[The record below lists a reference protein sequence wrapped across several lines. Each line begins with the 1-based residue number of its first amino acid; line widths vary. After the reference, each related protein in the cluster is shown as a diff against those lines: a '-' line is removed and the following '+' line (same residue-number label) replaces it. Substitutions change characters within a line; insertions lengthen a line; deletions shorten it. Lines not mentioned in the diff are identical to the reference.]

1 MSDFDTK
8 GIEMF
13 FDRQASTWDKHDGHD
28 ENKIHSLLDR
38 IGIKEGDKILDLG
51 CGTGVISMDLYNLS
65 KTKVIA
71 LDLSDEMIKIAKKKY
86 PQQDK
91 IEFKKADFYSFDE
104 RGFDYIVVFDA
115 YPHFLQLKE
124 FKKSLLRN
132 LNDNGRFCIL
142 HDLGRKQLADC
153 HKGKDVSLLS
163 RELQDPIKEA
173 EFYKDDFE
181 ILIQEEGEDF
191 YILMGEKKNV
201 SKDLYAVSEEK
212 RDKRVSKVR
221 HLLIESMFQLLKD
234 KNYNDINPLDL
245 IKSAGISSSTFYA
258 NYRTRDY
265 VLECFID
272 DILGHV
278 LSNKLKKENNHDFSS
293 ESDPESLLCHLFLH
307 LEENKE
313 KINLL
318 FDKGGKEIFV
328 SYFKKGITP
337 LMDSF
342 IDCSIIY
349 KEGMEHSFLCV
360 VLTDTLLCFI
370 LNWLDSKNNLSAD
383 EASSQF
389 LRLFRS

>member
-8 GIEMF
+8 GIETF
-13 FDRQASTWDKHDGHD
+13 FDHQAPTWDKLDGHD
-28 ENKIHSLLDR
+28 DKRIDWLLNKV
-38 IGIKEGDKILDLG
+38 GIKEGDKVLDLG
-51 CGTGVISMDLYNLS
+51 CGTGVISMELY
-65 KTKVIA
+65 KRTKEKVVA
-71 LDLSDEMIKIAKKKY
+71 VDLSDEMIKLAKKKY
-86 PQQDK
+86 PDESK
-91 IEFKKADFYSFDE
+91 IQFKKADFYSFDE

-124 FKKSLLRN
+124 FKQSLLRN
-132 LNDNGRFCIL
+132 LNDNGKFCIL

-163 RELQDPIKEA
+163 RELQDPRKEA

-191 YILMGEKKNV
+191 YILMGEKKNI
-201 SKDLYAVSEEK
+201 SRELYAVSEEK
-212 RDKRVSKVR
+212 RDKRVSKIR
-221 HLLIESMFQLLKD
+221 HTLIESLFELLKE
-234 KNYNDINPLDL
+234 KNYYDINSLDL
-245 IKSAGISSSTFYA
+245 IKTAGISSSTFYA

-278 LSNKLKKENNHDFSS
+278 LSDKLKKENNHDFST

-307 LEENKE
+307 LEEDKE

-318 FDKGGKEIFV
+318 FAKGGKDIFV
-328 SYFKKGITP
+328 SYFRKGISP

-349 KEGMEHSFLCV
+349 KEGMEHSFLSD

-370 LNWLDSKNNLSAD
+370 LNWLENKNNLSAD